1 MPKGKKYFTTALA
14 AVKVKNVAKKAAS
27 KRRGDKVTEKQSS
40 SSESEYS
47 SSEYSSDDDENRESS
62 SYSSDDDEKIIQ
74 PSQTNNKQHPASIS
88 KPSSAV
94 LDDDSSD
101 SSESEFG
108 CGVYRRREDLTPDS
122 SVASSSGEESSY
134 ESESESE
141 SESGSSQ
148 YSTSQHSESQASS
161 SEEESE
167 HHSSD
172 DDDDE
177 PQGSESLSNK
187 DVSKSSNTT
196 SEQQVEDTT
205 NSKKKSFFTK
215 RPSFSGAAKNAVAPS
230 KLRRPSTDS
239 HGSQESTSQASRS
252 SKASEP
258 SKSSKGSKVSESS
271 KKKNRRLSF
280 GAAARTAVAT
290 AKMKKIKGKSSNKGI
305 ASESDEESV
314 SSSSS
319 EESKSSVESYP
330 SSKISERSKG
340 SKYADEESLAS
351 SKVSRKSRSSETS
364 RSSKASKS
372 NSSKV
377 DGNHTGTP
385 SLLDE
390 DQMSMMRRGGSASGK
405 GTGRD
410 KSGKPPLGQ
419 AKSKLQVTTEDSDE
433 DESDDVFGS
442 LLQKARNMKSSKMS
456 NDTNETNY
464 GPDAM
469 DKYKDSADLS
479 HSFKTKSL
487 QNANANLCNS
497 FSEEKTNNM
506 SHANGVGA
514 SRFAS
519 MMKDLKSSSDAKTN
533 SSPSNESQGNEDKSE
548 DDDGHMFEAPT
559 IVPEDDV
566 PVEQDDDTEHDDK
579 NRQEE
584 QKSRFRTR
592 SESMKKLLHSKS
604 DIADEDEES
613 SETTEGSEDESEEGS
628 DVEVDDG
635 ESDEDST
642 EENPEES
649 MRTASSG
656 EELNTG
662 SGTFDDGSSDEYS
675 TEDED
680 EDGYYEDEPAMTI
693 LTPIT
698 EVDNETFA
706 STINPRARR
715 KTTDG
720 TADDDSLEEFNAA
733 ISPNPSDVLTE
744 QKSDDR
750 EESDQSSEGTS
761 HSSDSQASINSGHK
775 NETTEGSQPNGQ
787 HETLGTNG
795 INKNIQANGVS
806 NKTICEYSSM
816 PNVERLNMT
825 EVIARIKS
833 NDPNFK
839 AINLDD
845 ADLNDFNATRLIVSL
860 NDNKH
865 ITHLS
870 LAQNRLGDGSA
881 ASLARVLRDN
891 ENMIYLCLRD
901 NQIGNRGA
909 KAMGDVL
916 EENRTL
922 SYLDL
927 HGNDISPA
935 LLETVERRSNP
946 QAPPPTIAPLTLN
959 GEENKFPPSA
969 NGNCKDDDSSNNAVE
984 KGRNSSTNGPVESHH
999 SCETSQSAHSSFDS
1013 NVLETTAKAEN
1024 ASSTPLNGEDL
1035 LDINESGSAS
1045 TREIF
1050 ETAINSSIESGSRS
1064 VEDDALLQA
1073 LSLALSNLDSEW
1085 ELNTTDNKTLGDR
1098 RRIAPWKL
1106 ECSHN
1111 ITGPVVDTGE
1121 AEEEQQP

>member
-1 MPKGKKYFTTALA
+1 
-14 AVKVKNVAKKAAS
+14 
-27 KRRGDKVTEKQSS
+27 
-40 SSESEYS
+40 
-47 SSEYSSDDDENRESS
+47 
-62 SYSSDDDEKIIQ
+62 
-74 PSQTNNKQHPASIS
+74 
-88 KPSSAV
+88 
-94 LDDDSSD
+94 
-101 SSESEFG
+101 
-108 CGVYRRREDLTPDS
+108 
-122 SVASSSGEESSY
+122 
-134 ESESESE
+134 
-141 SESGSSQ
+141 
-148 YSTSQHSESQASS
+148 
-161 SEEESE
+161 
-167 HHSSD
+167 
-172 DDDDE
+172 
-177 PQGSESLSNK
+177 
-187 DVSKSSNTT
+187 
-196 SEQQVEDTT
+196 
-205 NSKKKSFFTK
+205 
-215 RPSFSGAAKNAVAPS
+215 
-230 KLRRPSTDS
+230 
-239 HGSQESTSQASRS
+239 
-252 SKASEP
+252 
-258 SKSSKGSKVSESS
+258 
-271 KKKNRRLSF
+271 
-280 GAAARTAVAT
+280 
-290 AKMKKIKGKSSNKGI
+290 
-305 ASESDEESV
+305 
-314 SSSSS
+314 
-319 EESKSSVESYP
+319 
-330 SSKISERSKG
+330 
-340 SKYADEESLAS
+340 
-351 SKVSRKSRSSETS
+351 
-364 RSSKASKS
+364 
-372 NSSKV
+372 
-377 DGNHTGTP
+377 
-385 SLLDE
+385 
-390 DQMSMMRRGGSASGK
+390 
-405 GTGRD
+405 
-410 KSGKPPLGQ
+410 
-419 AKSKLQVTTEDSDE
+419 
-433 DESDDVFGS
+433 
-442 LLQKARNMKSSKMS
+442 
-456 NDTNETNY
+456 
-464 GPDAM
+464 
-469 DKYKDSADLS
+469 
-479 HSFKTKSL
+479 
-487 QNANANLCNS
+487 
-497 FSEEKTNNM
+497 M

-519 MMKDLKSSSDAKTN
+519 MMKDLKSSSDAKPN

-604 DIADEDEES
+604 DIADEDGES
-613 SETTEGSEDESEEGS
+613 SETEGSEDESEEGS

-680 EDGYYEDEPAMTI
+680 EDGYYEDEQAMTI

-715 KTTDG
+715 K

-761 HSSDSQASINSGHK
+761 HSSDSQASINSGDK

-795 INKNIQANGVS
+795 VSKNIQANGVS

-816 PNVERLNMT
+816 PNVERLNMS

-833 NDPNFK
+833 NDPNFR

-891 ENMIYLCLRD
+891 ENIIYLCLRD

-946 QAPPPTIAPLTLN
+946 QAPPPTITPLTLN
-959 GEENKFPPSA
+959 GEENKFSPSA
-969 NGNCKDDDSSNNAVE
+969 NGNYKEGDSSNNAVE

-999 SCETSQSAHSSFDS
+999 SCETSQSAQSSFDS
-1013 NVLETTAKAEN
+1013 NVLETTAKAEK
-1024 ASSTPLNGEDL
+1024 ASSTPLNGKDL

-1050 ETAINSSIESGSRS
+1050 ETAITSSIESGNR
-1064 VEDDALLQA
+1064 DALLQA

-1085 ELNTTDNKTLGDR
+1085 ALNTTDNKTLGDR

-1111 ITGPVVDTGE
+1111 VTGPVVDTGE
-1121 AEEEQQP
+1121 AGEEQQP

>member
-14 AVKVKNVAKKAAS
+14 AVKVKNVAKKAVS
-27 KRRGDKVTEKQSS
+27 KRQGDKGTEKQSP
-40 SSESEYS
+40 SSESEHS
-47 SSEYSSDDDENRESS
+47 SSEYSNDDGNSSES

-94 LDDDSSD
+94 LDDDSTD

-141 SESGSSQ
+141 SGSSQ
-148 YSTSQHSESQASS
+148 YSTSQHSESQAAASSS

-167 HHSSD
+167 HHSSV

-177 PQGSESLSNK
+177 LQSSESLSNK
-187 DVSKSSNTT
+187 GTSKSSNTT

-239 HGSQESTSQASRS
+239 HGSQS

-305 ASESDEESV
+305 TSESDEESV

-340 SKYADEESLAS
+340 SKYADEESHAS
-351 SKVSRKSRSSETS
+351 SKVSRKSRSSEAS

-372 NSSKV
+372 NSSK
-377 DGNHTGTP
+377 
-385 SLLDE
+385 
-390 DQMSMMRRGGSASGK
+390 
-405 GTGRD
+405 
-410 KSGKPPLGQ
+410 PPLNQ
-419 AKSKLQVTTEDSDE
+419 AKSKPQISTEDSDE

-464 GPDAM
+464 GPDAI

-497 FSEEKTNNM
+497 FSEEKTYNT
-506 SHANGVGA
+506 SHAKGGGA

-519 MMKDLKSSSDAKTN
+519 MMKDLKSSSDAKPN
-533 SSPSNESQGNEDKSE
+533 SSPSNASQGNENTSD

-559 IVPEDDV
+559 IIPEDDV
-566 PVEQDDDTEHDDK
+566 PVEEDNDTEHDDK
-579 NRQEE
+579 KRQEE

-604 DIADEDEES
+604 DNIADEDEES
-613 SETTEGSEDESEEGS
+613 SETEGSDGESEEGS

-662 SGTFDDGSSDEYS
+662 SGTFDDGSSEEYS

-680 EDGYYEDEPAMTI
+680 EDGYYEDEQAMTI

-715 KTTDG
+715 KTADG
-720 TADDDSLEEFNAA
+720 MADDDSLEEFNAA

-761 HSSDSQASINSGHK
+761 HSSDSQASINSGGK
-775 NETTEGSQPNGQ
+775 NETTKGSLPNGQ
-787 HETLGTNG
+787 HATSGTNG
-795 INKNIQANGVS
+795 VNKNIQANGVS
-806 NKTICEYSSM
+806 NERICEYSSM
-816 PNVERLNMT
+816 PNVERLSMT

-891 ENMIYLCLRD
+891 KNIMYLCLRD

-927 HGNDISPA
+927 QGNDISPA

-946 QAPPPTIAPLTLN
+946 QAPPTTIAPLTLN

-969 NGNCKDDDSSNNAVE
+969 NDNCKDGDSSNNAVE
-984 KGRNSSTNGPVESHH
+984 KGRNSSANGPVESHH
-999 SCETSQSAHSSFDS
+999 SCETSQSAQSSFDS
-1013 NVLETTAKAEN
+1013 NVLETTAKAEKVPP
-1024 ASSTPLNGEDL
+1024 TPLNGKDL

-1050 ETAINSSIESGSRS
+1050 EAAITSSIESSNRS
-1064 VEDDALLQA
+1064 VEEDALLQA

-1085 ELNTTDNKTLGDR
+1085 ALNTTDTKTLGDR

-1106 ECSHN
+1106 ECSHT
-1111 ITGPVVDTGE
+1111 TGPVDTGE
-1121 AEEEQQP
+1121 AGEEQQP